1 MLRRD
6 YARSLHNGKR
16 KTFDSALLRKISAE
30 GLFFMGGGCGIEWHS
45 GFQPLMAFNDNAVQ
59 RSA

>member
-16 KTFDSALLRKISAE
+16 KTFDSALLRKNSAE
-30 GLFFMGGGCGIEWHS
+30 GLFFYGGGLWHW
-45 GFQPLMAFNDNAVQ
+45 MAFGL
-59 RSA
+59 SALNGI